1 MLIPDNKARLQRMN
15 EKIFILLNFLKAE
28 TYSDFVTLKR
38 LFKYQDARPLY
49 RLLEKVEGMGL
60 IQKYVFESRVGSLA
74 LWGITQDGIAVVIT
88 PDDQIFPSRFEPSKL
103 KGWSLDHHLDNQL
116 AHLILAQKG
125 ATDWI
130 NGDRNT
136 FLNQF
141 KVKHRPDGLIT
152 LPNGKRIAIETE
164 RSLKTKAR
172 YQQIIQSHLGARAS
186 EPPLWFNVFYVVPD
200 EQKKRALMLLFE
212 NITYVVVNNQQVK
225 LEAKHRRVFRF
236 YTMDELQ
243 ALDLSHEI

>member
-1 MLIPDNKARLQRMN
+1 MFIKDKAERYSRN
-15 EKIFILLNFLKAE
+15 SEKMAQLLNFLKEE
-28 TYSDFVTLKR
+28 TYSDFQTLKQ
-38 LFKYQDARPLY
+38 LFGYQVNPPLY
-49 RLLEKVEGMGL
+49 RLLEKVEAMGL
-60 IQKYVFESRVGSLA
+60 IQKYVFVSRLGSLT
-74 LWGITQDGIAVVIT
+74 LWGITQDGIAVVLKPEDT
-88 PDDQIFPSRFEPSKL
+88 IFPARFEPAKL

-116 AHLILAQKG
+116 VHLMLAQKG

-172 YQQIIQSHLGARAS
+172 YQQIIASHLRART
-186 EPPLWFNVFYVVPD
+186 ENLWFFVFYIVPD
-200 EQKKRALMLLFE
+200 EQKKRALMLLFDTIKQVIE
-212 NITYVVVNNQQVK
+212 NSQHVT
-225 LEAKHRRVFRF
+225 LEAKHRNVFRF
-236 YTMDELQ
+236 YTMDELK
-243 ALDLSHEI
+243 ALELTTYA